1 MDHLKA
7 NARKL
12 IDEFKGDDFIYGT
25 GCLNRAGEIIAPFGS
40 KVLLISNLE
49 KRDPE
54 NYKTILKSIHNNSIQ
69 VIGHIS
75 SSRPNSPRED
85 VLRMK
90 QSIQETNP
98 DCVLVVS
105 GGSGIDAAKA
115 AIVLADLGGDFD
127 DYFGTGKVTDKI
139 RKTEKKLRPCIA
151 IQTASGSAAHLSK
164 YSNVTDLKTSQKKLI
179 VDNAIIPPKSLFDY
193 SLTRTMSS
201 DFTCDGT
208 FDSLAHLLEVYYGAG
223 ADTIDKLEEIALTGI
238 ELILASL
245 ERSVAD
251 PLDLTARE
259 ALGLAAD
266 LGGYAIMI
274 GGTNGAHLTSFSL
287 VDILS
292 HGRAC
297 AILNPFYTVFF
308 APAIQRHLK
317 KLAALFSRY
326 KLIDQKAAA
335 LIGRKLGTAVAEGLV
350 SFSRQV
356 KFPTSLKEING
367 MTDAHI
373 KKALE
378 AAKNPQLEMK
388 LKNMPVP
395 LSAENVDEYMEPIL
409 QAAKW
414 GDFSLI
420 KSFEHKEVNIF

>member
-1 MDHLKA
+1 MKQWNHDSLTMDHLKA

-12 IDEFKGDDFIYGT
+12 I
-25 GCLNRAGEIIAPFGS
+25 NAPFGS
-40 KVLLISNLE
+40 NVLLISNLE

-54 NYKTILKSIHNNSIQ
+54 NYKTILESLNDHSIQ

-90 QSIQETNP
+90 NSLQETNP

-115 AIVLADLGGDFD
+115 AIVLADLGGDFN

-139 RKTEKKLRPCIA
+139 RKTGKKLRPCIA

-164 YSNVTDLKTSQKKLI
+164 YSNITDLKTRQKKLI

-208 FDSLAHLLEVYYGAG
+208 FDSLAHLLEVYYGAS

-245 ERSVAD
+245 ERSVDD

-266 LGGYAIMI
+266 LGGYAVMI

-297 AILNPFYTVFF
+297 AILNPYYTVFF

-317 KLAALFSRY
+317 NLAILFSRY
-326 KLIDQKAAA
+326 KLIDKKAAA
-335 LIGRKLGTAVAEGLV
+335 LAGRKLGIAVAEGLV

-395 LSAENVDEYMEPIL
+395 LSAEHVDEYMEPIL

-414 GDFSLI
+414 GDFNLI
-420 KSFEHKEVNIF
+420 KSFEHTEVNIF

>member
-1 MDHLKA
+1 MDYLKA

-12 IDEFKGDDFIYGT
+12 INEFKGDDFIYGI

-420 KSFEHKEVNIF
+420 KSFDK

>member
-12 IDEFKGDDFIYGT
+12 INEFKGDDFIYGT

-54 NYKTILKSIHNNSIQ
+54 NYKTILRSIHDHSIQ
-69 VIGHIS
+69 VIGHTP

-90 QSIQETNP
+90 HSIQETNP
-98 DCVLVVS
+98 DGILVVS

-139 RKTEKKLRPCIA
+139 RKTEKKPRPCIA

-164 YSNVTDLKTSQKKLI
+164 YSNITDLKTNQKKLI
-179 VDNAIIPPKSLFDY
+179 VDDAIIPPKSLFDY
-193 SLTRTMSS
+193 SLTRTMSLN
-201 DFTCDGT
+201 FTCDGT
-208 FDSLAHLLEVYYGAG
+208 FDTLAHLLEVYYSAG

-245 ERSVAD
+245 EKSLAD
-251 PLDLTARE
+251 PSDLAARE

-266 LGGYAIMI
+266 LGGYAVMI

-317 KLAALFSRY
+317 KLTALFSSY

-373 KKALE
+373 NKALE

-395 LSAENVDEYMEPIL
+395 LSAKHVDEYMEPIL

-420 KSFEHKEVNIF
+420 KSFDK